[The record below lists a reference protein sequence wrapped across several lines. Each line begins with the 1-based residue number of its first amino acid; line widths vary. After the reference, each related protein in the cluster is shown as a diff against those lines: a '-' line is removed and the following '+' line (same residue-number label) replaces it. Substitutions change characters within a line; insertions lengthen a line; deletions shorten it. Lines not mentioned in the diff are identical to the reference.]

1 MGGTNYTLC
10 ILSWNIIII
19 NTDTEQNILQR
30 KGKGLCC
37 WSGDGV
43 CREWRWSF
51 AGGPESRQQHK
62 PIYSDVCK
70 YLSQW
75 QIYIWVASFT
85 RFCNFKMSKGNI
97 RIVSLDHHALS
108 CSILHMKDT
117 VKSYKC
123 QTLHNFN
130 HFGLSPPSLKASHLR
145 MLRFS
150 ASSPF
155 QRFILHYLPRPDG
168 D

>member
-1 MGGTNYTLC
+1 MGGLGGVIIIHWPPQSGMVKIDAPLISQ
-10 ILSWNIIII
+10 ILGSILEVWGEPIIPCAVSVGNIIII

-85 RFCNFKMSKGNI
+85 RFCNSEMSKRNKDCLFG
-97 RIVSLDHHALS
+97 SL
-108 CSILHMKDT
+108 
-117 VKSYKC
+117 
-123 QTLHNFN
+123 
-130 HFGLSPPSLKASHLR
+130 
-145 MLRFS
+145 FS
-150 ASSPF
+150 A
-155 QRFILHYLPRPDG
+155 
-168 D
+168 

>member
-1 MGGTNYTLC
+1 M
-10 ILSWNIIII
+10 
-19 NTDTEQNILQR
+19 TE
-30 KGKGLCC
+30 CAE
-37 WSGDGV
+37 SGDGHLRV
-43 CREWRWSF
+43 AQSH
-51 AGGPESRQQHK
+51 ANNTSRFI
-62 PIYSDVCK
+62 PMSANIYHSGK
-70 YLSQW
+70 YIFGW
-75 QIYIWVASFT
+75 QALRGFVILK
-85 RFCNFKMSKGNI
+85 CPKEI
-97 RIVSLDHHALS
+97 RIVFLDHHALS

-130 HFGLSPPSLKASHLR
+130 HFGLSLPSLKASHLR
-145 MLRFS
+145 MLTFS

>member
-1 MGGTNYTLC
+1 MIINF
-10 ILSWNIIII
+10 ILSRNIIII
-19 NTDTEQNILQR
+19 NTDTEQNILQG

-37 WSGDGV
+37 WSGDRV

-85 RFCNFKMSKGNI
+85 RFCNSEMSKRNKDCLFGSSCTVLQYPAYERHSQIIQMSNI
-97 RIVSLDHHALS
+97 A
-108 CSILHMKDT
+108 
-117 VKSYKC
+117 
-123 QTLHNFN
+123 
-130 HFGLSPPSLKASHLR
+130 
-145 MLRFS
+145 
-150 ASSPF
+150 
-155 QRFILHYLPRPDG
+155 
-168 D
+168 